1 MWSMSGLYREDSS
14 FFGGLNMK
22 PHTRVT
28 EKEKSPLIIRRY
40 STRAG
45 ILFVSIITDENL
57 DSLDKTVQ
65 DFLQTKTPQTIQECR
80 NFAGNLNELLLN
92 TYKKAEGIAVVLYAD
107 KMLISSLWGDFMS
120 CLLCKNELYLGLNMM
135 TLV

>member
-1 MWSMSGLYREDSS
+1 
-14 FFGGLNMK
+14 MK

-80 NFAGNLNELLLN
+80 NFAGNLSELLLD

-120 CLLCKNELYLGLNMM
+120 HAMCRNELYSLLNFM
-135 TLV
+135 TGV